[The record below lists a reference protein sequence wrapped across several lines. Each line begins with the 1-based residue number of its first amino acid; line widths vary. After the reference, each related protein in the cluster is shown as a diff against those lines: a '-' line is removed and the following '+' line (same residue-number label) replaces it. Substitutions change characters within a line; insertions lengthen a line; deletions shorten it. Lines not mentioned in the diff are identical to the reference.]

1 MVLGLC
7 DRLPVDEVR
16 VTSTITDFK
25 MKKGGKTKNKTK
37 KIGYDAWEMKGV
49 RNSRGAIGV
58 CQPVCGDIM
67 RKLCGFISTSTNS
80 LHLLWF
86 SLFFFFLNN
95 SNTKNEISTSNL
107 AQEELVNYFFFFMLL
122 RDAIR
127 LLRCSLFYLSCPFS
141 SSSSFCFTRVLCPVS
156 HREYGVTRART
167 LLFFFLCLSLTRSS
181 ENKTKQKQSKGGNR
195 GTRSMKRGEGRA
207 RPSKMPKM

>member
-1 MVLGLC
+1 MRNERGQKFQRC
-7 DRLPVDEVR
+7 HRCLPACLWGHYAQIVWFHFDEHQQL
-16 VTSTITDFK
+16 
-25 MKKGGKTKNKTK
+25 
-37 KIGYDAWEMKGV
+37 A
-49 RNSRGAIGV
+49 
-58 CQPVCGDIM
+58 PVVI
-67 RKLCGFISTSTNS
+67 LSS
-80 LHLLWF
+80 
-86 SLFFFFLNN
+86 FFFLNN
-95 SNTKNEISTSNL
+95 SNTKNEISTANL

-207 RPSKMPKM
+207 RPSKMHKM

>member
-1 MVLGLC
+1 MPSVFASLFVGTLC
-7 DRLPVDEVR
+7 ANCVVSFRRAPTACTCCD
-16 VTSTITDFK
+16 
-25 MKKGGKTKNKTK
+25 
-37 KIGYDAWEMKGV
+37 
-49 RNSRGAIGV
+49 
-58 CQPVCGDIM
+58 
-67 RKLCGFISTSTNS
+67 S
-80 LHLLWF
+80 L
-86 SLFFFFLNN
+86 SSFFFFLNN
-95 SNTKNEISTSNL
+95 SNTKNEISTANL